1 MNANKVPTRIKDG
14 GFAKEKSHKQHIIIV
29 VLNDRYFKREG
40 KTSLRDMVSHQ
51 INKAGLKYIF
61 FTC

>member
-1 MNANKVPTRIKDG
+1 M
-14 GFAKEKSHKQHIIIV
+14 EKSHNQHIIIV